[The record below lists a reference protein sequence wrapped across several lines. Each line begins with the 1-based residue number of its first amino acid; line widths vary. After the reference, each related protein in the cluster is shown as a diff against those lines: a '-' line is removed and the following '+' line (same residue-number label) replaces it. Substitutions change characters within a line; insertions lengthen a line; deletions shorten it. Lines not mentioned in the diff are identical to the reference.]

1 MKSIVKIML
10 VLALFFASTFIIL
23 KGTGVITVDKIEL
36 WLEAAKSSNH
46 VYVAAIVMLLLFAD
60 LFVAVPTLTVMILA
74 GYFLGPVAGA
84 GAAVLGLLAAGVCG
98 YGISWRYGDILM
110 RFLVKEPG
118 QREEARRTF
127 QENGGVV
134 ILLARAVP
142 ILPEV
147 SACMAGMTRMPL
159 LKFLGLW
166 LASSVPYASIAAYA
180 GSISTLE
187 NPTPAILTMIGL
199 TTFLWLGWYV
209 FRRRTKKR

>member
-1 MKSIVKIML
+1 MKSIVKVML
-10 VLALFFASTFIIL
+10 VLALFFASTFIVL
-23 KGTGVITVDKIEL
+23 KGTGMITVDKIEL

-60 LFVAVPTLTVMILA
+60 LFVAVPTLTVMILG

-84 GAAVLGLLAAGVCG
+84 GAAVSGLLAAGGCG

-110 RFLVKEPG
+110 RFLVKDVG
-118 QREEARRTF
+118 QREEVRRTF

-209 FRRRTKKR
+209 FRRTKQQQ